1 MVGERTKMAG
11 AHAKNILSRADQ
23 WRQARGEIV
32 GVKEIKLLCP
42 RQQWGCGGPENNV
55 WATAVRPGRIG
66 RQGTLGRRRVR
77 DNSAELWRGEGE
89 DMQGEAEWTDC
100 RK

>member
-42 RQQWGCGGPENNV
+42 RQQWGCGGPIINV
-55 WATAVRPGRIG
+55 WGTAVRPGRIG
-66 RQGTLGRRRVR
+66 RQGTVGRRRVR
-77 DNSAELWRGEGE
+77 DNSAELWRAEGE
-89 DMQGEAEWTDC
+89 DMQGEAEWTD
-100 RK
+100 

>member
-11 AHAKNILSRADQ
+11 AHAKNVLSRADQ

-55 WATAVRPGRIG
+55 WATAVRPGRIS

-77 DNSAELWRGEGE
+77 DNSAELWRAEGE
-89 DMQGEAEWTDC
+89 DMQGEAEWTD
-100 RK
+100 